1 MAPMSL
7 HNSLINL
14 FESSHTT
21 ELSKLLHHSDYL
33 NFIQTHQLDL
43 PADALV
49 MAFTHASFS
58 HEFQV
63 TNQETLEFLGDAVLQ
78 LIISEELMK
87 RYPQEKEGKLSKLR
101 SSLVN
106 EKSLAALAQALNLN
120 QLILVGKGEF
130 RKQLFNQEV
139 VLADTMEALIGQ
151 IYHFKGFSFT
161 QNLVLGWFNQY
172 LRSAF
177 DLSVLDEFDAKS
189 KLQEATL
196 AKYKTLPRYSSEAR
210 GTNFLV
216 QLWVNEKLMGEGE
229 YSSKKTGEREL
240 AQKVLK
246 EKLF

>member
-14 FESSHTT
+14 FESSASG
-21 ELSKLLHHSDYL
+21 ELSKLLYHSDYL
-33 NFIQTHQLDL
+33 QFIQLHNLDL
-43 PADALV
+43 PADAIAI
-49 MAFTHASFS
+49 AFTHASFS
-58 HEFQV
+58 HEYQV
-63 TNQETLEFLGDAVLQ
+63 LNQETLEFLGDSVLQ
-78 LIISEELMK
+78 LIISEELIR

-106 EKSLAALAQALNLN
+106 EKSLASLAQALNLG

-130 RKQLFNQEV
+130 KKQLFNQEV
-139 VLADTMEALIGQ
+139 VLADTLEAVIGQ
-151 IYHFKGFSFT
+151 IYRFKGFSFT
-161 QNLVLGWFNQY
+161 QELVLKWFAQY
-172 LRSAF
+172 LSTAF
-177 DLSVLDEFDAKS
+177 ELSVLDEFDAKS

-196 AKYKTLPRYSSEAR
+196 AKYKTLPRYSAETR

-216 QLWVNEKLMGEGE
+216 QLWVNEKLMAEGE
-229 YSSKKTGEREL
+229 YSSKKSGEREL